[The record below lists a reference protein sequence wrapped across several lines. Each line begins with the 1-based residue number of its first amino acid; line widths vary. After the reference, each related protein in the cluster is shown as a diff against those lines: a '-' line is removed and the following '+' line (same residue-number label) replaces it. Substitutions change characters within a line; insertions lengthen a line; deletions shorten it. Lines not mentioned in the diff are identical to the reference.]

1 MKNLENKRLYIAYG
15 SNLNLE
21 QMKHRCPTAKV
32 AGKGVIEDYELL
44 FREDV
49 TSAVATVEPLKNSK
63 VPVLIWEIQ
72 ESDEN
77 SLDIYEGY
85 PDVYRKENIKVNVN
99 GEEIEG
105 MIYLMNEKEIGIP
118 SDKYLKTIEEGY
130 KAAGFDLSILMN
142 AFLKCKELTEK
153 QKL

>member
-15 SNLNLE
+15 SNLHLE

-32 AGKGVIEDYELL
+32 VGKGVIEDYELL
-44 FREDV
+44 FRQDV

-72 ESDEN
+72 QSDED

-130 KAAGFDLSILMN
+130 KTAGFDLNILME

-153 QKL
+153 